1 MRKPRCPK
9 CGSEEFEE
17 DMITVYGMWG
27 ELEGTEDILR
37 CKKCGEVIGEA
48 RAMSH
53 ISNEHGANLNALDN
67 PWEFFD

>member
-37 CKKCGEVIGEA
+37 CKTCGEIIKKDEKK
-48 RAMSH
+48 
-53 ISNEHGANLNALDN
+53 EDE
-67 PWEFFD
+67 PP

>member
-1 MRKPRCPK
+1 MHKPRCPK

-37 CKKCGEVIGEA
+37 CKKCGEIVKKDEKKEDEPSQA
-48 RAMSH
+48 
-53 ISNEHGANLNALDN
+53 
-67 PWEFFD
+67 